1 MKALVTKC
9 VTNIFNRI
17 MPFHGLKNCGKNQH
31 NRRIKRGFYM
41 DFSTFARSRKST
53 RGFKSDSIPVSLIEE
68 IIDTAKWAP
77 SSYNTQTWHIHA
89 VAGDV
94 LDKIRDGN
102 TKNTLAGKPHV
113 RDFPYKEEY
122 EKGHRQNQIDVAV
135 QLFEVM
141 GIKREDKEKRMDWML
156 RGFRQFDAPVSL
168 VLTYDK
174 YLDPAAITHFGLGSL
189 AYGIVLAAWERGI
202 GCVIN
207 GQGIMQSDV
216 VREHAKIPDDQN
228 IMICIAMGY
237 PADGFPAND
246 VRSTRADNSTFVSYL
261 GFD

>member
-1 MKALVTKC
+1 MNFTE
-9 VTNIFNRI
+9 
-17 MPFHGLKNCGKNQH
+17 
-31 NRRIKRGFYM
+31 
-41 DFSTFARSRKST
+41 FAKSRKSA
-53 RGFKSDSIPVSLIEE
+53 RGFLDKPITKELVNE
-68 IIDTAKWAP
+68 IIDAAKWAP
-77 SSYNTQTWHIHA
+77 SSYNTQTWRVHA

-94 LDKIRDGN
+94 LNKIREGN

-122 EKGHRQNQIDVAV
+122 LGENRQRQIDVAI
-135 QLFEVM
+135 QLFEAM
-141 GIKREDKEKRMDWML
+141 GIGRDDKDKRMDWML

-174 YLDPAAITHFGLGSL
+174 SLEPAAITQFTLGSL

-216 VREHAKIPDDQN
+216 VHQHANIPDN
-228 IMICIAMGY
+228 EAIMICIAMGY
-237 PADGFPAND
+237 PDESFAAND
-246 VRSTRADNSTFVSYL
+246 VRSTRVDNSEFVTYS

>member
-1 MKALVTKC
+1 M
-9 VTNIFNRI
+9 N
-17 MPFHGLKNCGKNQH
+17 
-31 NRRIKRGFYM
+31 FY
-41 DFSTFARSRKST
+41 DFSKSRKST
-53 RGFKSDSIPVSLIEE
+53 RGFKSDPVPIGVIEK
-68 IIDTAKWAP
+68 IIDAAKWAP

-89 VAGDV
+89 VSGEI
-94 LDKIRDGN
+94 LDKIREGN

-122 EKGHRQNQIDVAV
+122 EGGPRQPQIDVAI
-135 QLFEVM
+135 QLFEAM
-141 GIKREDKEKRMDWML
+141 GIQKDDKAKRMDWML

-174 YLDPAAITHFGLGSL
+174 YLDPAAITHFGLGAL
-189 AYGIVLAAWERGI
+189 AYGIVLAAWEHGV

-216 VREHAKIPDDQN
+216 VRKYAGIPDDQN

-237 PADGFPAND
+237 PDEDFPAND
-246 VRSTRADNSTFVSYL
+246 VRSTRADNSTLISYI